1 MPLLSALSQFVILCL
16 ISFLYTQ
23 QTFTRVM
30 STLEALE
37 KDVNDAVLVSLLL
50 TLNTPFSSVSIVDF
64 EQVNDIGY

>member
-37 KDVNDAVLVSLLL
+37 KDVNDAVLVS
-50 TLNTPFSSVSIVDF
+50 
-64 EQVNDIGY
+64 

>member
-23 QTFTRVM
+23 QTFTHVM